1 MLNFKKTSI
10 LTGSMETAV
19 KLQRISRILVVVA
32 AVTIL
37 VLSLLPKEAISH
49 VSLSDKFL
57 HFAAYVTLS
66 FLAYFSF
73 IKSIDMK
80 LTVII
85 IIVCFIY
92 GATIELLQPLVGRNR
107 ENMDL
112 LVNAAGVLVGTTF
125 CILLDLFLRKIK
137 RSIF

>member
-1 MLNFKKTSI
+1 
-10 LTGSMETAV
+10 METAV

-57 HFAAYVTLS
+57 HFAAYATLS

>member
-1 MLNFKKTSI
+1 
-10 LTGSMETAV
+10 METAA
-19 KLQRISRILVVVA
+19 KLQRISRILVVIA

-37 VLSLLPKEAISH
+37 VFSLLPKETIRN
-49 VSLSDKFL
+49 VSLSDKL
-57 HFAAYVTLS
+57 MHFAAYAALS

-73 IKSIDMK
+73 IKSINIK
-80 LTVII
+80 LIVII
-85 IIVCFIY
+85 IVACFVY

-112 LVNAAGVLVGTTF
+112 LVNAAGVLAGTIF
-125 CILLDLFLRKIK
+125 CILLDLFLGRIK

>member
-1 MLNFKKTSI
+1 
-10 LTGSMETAV
+10 METAV
-19 KLQRISRILVVVA
+19 KLQIISRILVVVC

-37 VLSLLPKEAISH
+37 VLSLLPKEAIKN
-49 VSLSDKFL
+49 VSLSDKYL
-57 HFAAYVTLS
+57 HFAAYATLS

-73 IKSIDMK
+73 IKSINIK
-80 LTVII
+80 LIVII
-85 IIVCFIY
+85 IVACFVY

-112 LVNAAGVLVGTTF
+112 LVNAAGVLAGTIF
-125 CILLDLFLRKIK
+125 CILLDLFLGRIK